1 MWQQIVTYFET
12 LEHRPLERMAF
23 SVGGLLLFWIIEGA
37 IPLFQRQYKKNKFRH
52 AAVNFSF
59 TLIHVV
65 IILSSQ
71 F

>member
-1 MWQQIVTYFET
+1 
-12 LEHRPLERMAF
+12 MAF
-23 SVGGLLLFWIIEGA
+23 LVGGLLLFWIIEGA
-37 IPLFQRQYKKNKFRH
+37 IPLFQPQYKKNKFRH